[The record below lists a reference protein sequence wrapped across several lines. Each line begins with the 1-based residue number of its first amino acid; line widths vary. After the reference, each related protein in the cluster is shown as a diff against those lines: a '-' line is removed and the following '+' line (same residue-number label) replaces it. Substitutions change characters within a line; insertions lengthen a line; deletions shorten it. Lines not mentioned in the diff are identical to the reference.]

1 MARNKQKTITFTTI
15 LALLI
20 TSAALIAMPTQSVKA
35 QLAEQ
40 QPVSG
45 PLPQGVTPDTQVD
58 VDARLSFRPNPV
70 GLNQIFLVNL
80 WTTPAPGADRMHP
93 NYKVTITKPDG
104 SKDVIVMNSNPDDG
118 TAWFE
123 YIADQ
128 EGEWKLKFEFQGT
141 YFPTGRYYRGYIV
154 TNTSG
159 TLYTQSAYYK
169 PASTPEQK
177 LIVKKDLVVLSWPP
191 SALPT
196 DYWTRPVTVQHRE
209 WASILGNYPDPNV
222 NPRYDYAGPYTIAP
236 NTAHVVWKRQQGVAG
251 LIGGYL
257 GSAHVGNQETTGYGY
272 PSVIYAGRAY
282 QTMTVTINGVP
293 TTCAACYDLRT
304 GELYYS
310 RPGSVT
316 PSYITYIPPGLAGIH
331 ASVELLSIGSG
342 RLIKIDPY
350 TGAVVRNESTSPLTT
365 GTYYK
370 NGYVLS
376 VQDLGAAAAPNR
388 YRLINWT
395 TIGTATSIKQRII
408 TNTSWP
414 WSSLPASTDYAV
426 GIAVSVSGITIG
438 GAYVGMSVRA
448 ASLKT
453 GTEIWNKTINEP
465 IFSGSCIVAD
475 NGKVAILTARGH
487 FIALNL
493 NDGSLAWTSD
503 KMDYPWDE
511 SGFGAYDIA
520 SAYGL
525 IYRCAYS
532 GVYAFNWTNGKIAWK
547 YEAQALAP
555 YEAPYIGTNG
565 TTVYSWNGG
574 MLIADGKLYAYNT
587 EHSPTEPLT
596 RGWRLHCINAT
607 TGKLIW
613 RFLGFSTSR
622 KFSGA
627 VADGYLVFDNLYDGY
642 LYCFGKGK
650 SSTSVAA
657 SPKTIAKG
665 SEVLIEG
672 SVLDMS
678 PAQPGTP
685 CVSKESMT
693 TWMEYLHMQMPING
707 LWGNATIIGVPVTL
721 TAIGDDGSYIDIGT
735 VVTDGYSG
743 TFGVE
748 WTPPEEGTYR
758 IVASFAGDDS
768 YGSSSAT
775 TWITV
780 GPAPPEPETPEI
792 PTPTDYMPMLT
803 ILAVAVVIAIVIGV
817 ANLYALR
824 KRK

>member
-1 MARNKQKTITFTTI
+1 MKNNKKTLTTI
-15 LALLI
+15 AMILTL
-20 TSAALIAMPTQSVKA
+20 TSIMLTAMPVQPVKA

-45 PLPQGVTPDTQVD
+45 PLPQGVTPDVQVD

-70 GLNQIFLVNL
+70 GLNQIFLVNI
-80 WTTPAPGADRMHP
+80 WTTPAPGAGRKHP

-104 SKDVIVMNSNPDDG
+104 SEDVVVMDSYPDDG

-128 EGEWKLKFEFQGT
+128 EGEWKLKFDFLGT
-141 YFPTGRYYRGYIV
+141 YFPAGRYYRGYIV

-177 LIVKKDLVVLSWPP
+177 LTVKKDLVVLSWPP
-191 SALPT
+191 SPLPT

-209 WASILGNYPDPNV
+209 WASILGNYPDPNI
-222 NPRYDYAGPYTIAP
+222 NPRYDYAGPYVIAP
-236 NTAHVVWKRQQGVAG
+236 NTAHVVWKRQQAVAG

-257 GSAHVGNQETTGYGY
+257 GSAHVGQQEITGYGY

-304 GELYYS
+304 GEIYYA
-310 RPGSVT
+310 RPGGIT
-316 PSYITYIPPGLAGIH
+316 PSYITYIPPGFH
-331 ASVELLSIGSG
+331 ASVELLWIGSG

-350 TGAVVRNESTSPLTT
+350 TGAVTGNYSISPLTT

-370 NGYVLS
+370 NGYALT
-376 VQDLGAAAAPNR
+376 VQDLGTKVPIEQR

-395 TIGTATSIKQRII
+395 TLGTATSLTQRII
-408 TNTSWP
+408 TNITWP
-414 WSSLPASTDYAV
+414 WSSLPASTDYEAGV
-426 GIAVSVSGITIG
+426 AVSVSGITIG

-448 ASLKT
+448 ASLKK

-475 NGKVAILTARGH
+475 HGKVAILTARGH

-503 KMDYPWDE
+503 KMDYPWDA

-547 YEAQALAP
+547 YEAQALSP
-555 YEAPYIGTNG
+555 YEAPYIDANG

-650 SSTSVAA
+650 SATSV
-657 SPKTIAKG
+657 SVSQDVVAKG
-665 SEVLIEG
+665 STVLIKG
-672 SVLDMS
+672 TVLDMS

-693 TWMEYLHMQMPING
+693 TWMEYLHMQMPIDG
-707 LWGNATIIGVPVTL
+707 LWHNETITGVPVKL
-721 TAIGDDGSYIDIGT
+721 TAIAEDGSYIDIGT

-743 TFGVE
+743 TFGVA
-748 WTPPEEGTYR
+748 WTPPKEGTYK
-758 IVASFAGDDS
+758 IIASFEGDDS

-780 GPAPPEPETPEI
+780 GPPPPPEPETPEI
-792 PTPTDYMPMLT
+792 PTPTDYTPMFT
-803 ILAVAVVIAIVIGV
+803 ALAIAIIVIAILVV
-817 ANLYALR
+817 YTLYTVR
-824 KRK
+824 KLARK